1 MEREFPVVIV
11 GAGPVGMTVAAELG
25 LRNIPCLLLEQG
37 DGSNNHPRANVVS
50 PRSMEHFRRWGIAED
65 VIAAG
70 LPVDYPTDIVFTTR
84 LTGREILRFS
94 FPSIA
99 QARNADAALL
109 AQYPEIAHSPY
120 FKTAVGQNFIEPVL
134 RRHLDGLP
142 SVVSRFNTRCEAVTQ
157 DQDGVT
163 LSVVDTQSSLQHS
176 IRARY
181 VVACDGARSTIR
193 QALSIPMIGKSSLGQ
208 NVGVYIRAPDLLKRA
223 GKGGCILYWT
233 LAPDCTGVF
242 IAIDGRQYYTMQRH
256 ILADEDLASFDA
268 AAAVRR
274 AIGADVDFEIISI
287 QPWVPRQLVADR
299 YREGRVFLAGDSAHL
314 VSPTGGFGM
323 NTGIGDGVDIGWK
336 LAAVIEGWGGH
347 AILDSYD
354 TERRPI
360 AWRNALEATDNRS
373 SLHSSAALSPAI
385 EDDSAEGA
393 DLRAALAEK
402 LKLQRKHFAAMGIH
416 LGYRYED
423 SPLCVPDG
431 TPAPP
436 DDPQYYTPVA
446 RPGSRAPHV
455 WLAPGLSI
463 LDHFR
468 MGFTLLRFGADAPD
482 PAALVRAAQMAAMPL
497 QVETVNHPDAA
508 ALYGTRLVLVRP
520 DGHVAWRSDAL
531 PHNPAELVDAVRGAQ
546 PLAASRVA

>member
-11 GAGPVGMTVAAELG
+11 GGGPVGMTVAAELG
-25 LRNIPCLLLEQG
+25 LRQVPCLLLEQN
-37 DGSNNHPRANVVS
+37 DGTNHHPRANVVS

-70 LPVDYPTDIVFTTR
+70 LPIDYPTDIVFTTR
-84 LTGREILRFS
+84 LAGHEILRFS
-94 FPSIA
+94 FPSID
-99 QARNADAALL
+99 QARNADDTLL

-134 RRHLDGLP
+134 RRHLEGLP
-142 SVVSRFNTRCEAVTQ
+142 SVATRFNTRCEAVSQ

-163 LSVVDTQSSLQHS
+163 LSVVDTRSGHQDSV
-176 IRARY
+176 RARY
-181 VVACDGARSTIR
+181 VVACDGARSTLR
-193 QALSIPMIGKSSLGQ
+193 QALNIPMIGKSSLGQ
-208 NVGVYIRAPDLLKRA
+208 NVGVYIRAPDLLKQA
-223 GKGGCILYWT
+223 GKGSCILYWT

-256 ILADEDLASFDA
+256 ILEDEDPTDFDA

-274 AIGADVDFEIISI
+274 AIGADIDFEIISI

-336 LAAVIEGWGGH
+336 LAAVIEGWGGET
-347 AILDSYD
+347 ILDSYD
-354 TERRPI
+354 IERRPV

-373 SLHSSAALSPAI
+373 ALHSSAVVSPAI
-385 EDDSAEGA
+385 EEDTSQGAE
-393 DLRAALAEK
+393 LRAALAEK
-402 LKLQRKHFAAMGIH
+402 LKQQRKHFAAIGIH
-416 LGYRYED
+416 LGYRYEA
-423 SPLCVPDG
+423 SPLCIPDG

-436 DDPQYYTPVA
+436 DDPQHYVPVA

-455 WLAPGLSI
+455 WLRPGRSI
-463 LDHFR
+463 LDHFGH
-468 MGFTLLRFGADAPD
+468 GFTLLRFGTDAPD
-482 PAALVRAAQMAAMPL
+482 PAPLIHAAQQAGLPL
-497 QVETVNHPDAA
+497 RVETIEHAAAA
-508 ALYGTRLVLVRP
+508 ALYGARLVLVRP
-520 DGHVAWRSDAL
+520 DGHTAWRSDTL
-531 PHNPAELVDAVRGAQ
+531 PRNPADIIGTVRGALAQ
-546 PLAASRVA
+546 AASRVA